1 MSTLLFIIVVCLFA
15 VREFGLQTNWKR
27 ATGADRRASFER
39 ALLEA
44 NTNIDRMVAIRQH
57 TEEPET
63 RKEMKYRAMSERAF
77 VGMLRNEYQ
86 RFGLDLEAERL
97 WDQYLSQKRRFDIVD
112 EKGNVIYFGEGDKA

>member
-15 VREFGLQTNWKR
+15 VREFGRHTNWKR

-44 NTNIDRMVAIRQH
+44 NTNIDRMVAVRQH

-63 RKEMKYRAMSERAF
+63 HKEMKYRTMSERAF

-97 WDQYLSQKRRFDIVD
+97 WDQYLAQKRRFDIVD
-112 EKGNVIYFGEGDKA
+112 EKGNVIYFGEGDKS

>member
-1 MSTLLFIIVVCLFA
+1 MSAIILILFVCIFA
-15 VREFGLQTNWKR
+15 LREFSLQTNWKR

-44 NTNIDRMVAIRQH
+44 NTNIDRMVAIRLH
-57 TEEPET
+57 IEEPET
-63 RKEMKYRAMSERAF
+63 RKEMKYRTMSERHF

-97 WDQYLSQKRRFDIVD
+97 WDQYLAQKRRFDIVD
-112 EKGNVIYFGEGDKA
+112 EKGSVIYFGEGDKP

>member
-15 VREFGLQTNWKR
+15 LREFSLQTNWKR

-57 TEEPET
+57 IEEPET
-63 RKEMKYRAMSERAF
+63 RKELKYRTMSERAF

-86 RFGLDLEAERL
+86 HYGLDLEAERL
-97 WDQYLSQKRRFDIVD
+97 WDQYLAQKRRFDIVD
-112 EKGNVIYFGEGDKA
+112 EKGNVIYFGEGDKS